1 MMKKRVVVIVILGA
15 LWGAKLQYDLIQSTD
30 QIDRLK
36 TQITQVEQSKDNLN
50 DQFVALQRQVQSHLT
65 NSKENIVVHEVAQGA
80 IDPIVLIRQHL
91 QLIRFAVQQH
101 QDLYAIEQIQ
111 VLRHQISQY
120 SIAPALQ
127 QSLYEALDKDQQRIE
142 QYHNQQAQ
150 QLIQLNQ
157 LFENLNDAIQ
167 KQLTQ
172 TNQRYQPKTTSFWQ
186 RWFDIQPVQQ
196 AQSQLMNQ
204 NLVIKEIQLKAV
216 LAQQQLALGQY
227 IDYQKTL
234 SELLNQLNQAP
245 SLNKT
250 EISQLLNKAKQLP
263 VIPAPQLATLGLI

>member
-30 QIDRLK
+30 QIDSLK

-65 NSKENIVVHEVAQGA
+65 NNKENIVVHEVAQGT
-80 IDPIVLIRQHL
+80 IDPVVLIRQHL
-91 QLIRFAVQQH
+91 QLVYFAVQQH

-111 VLRHQISQY
+111 VLRTQITQY

-157 LFENLNDAIQ
+157 IFEQLNDAIQ

-172 TNQRYQPKTTSFWQ
+172 TNQHYQPKTTSFWQ

-216 LAQQQLALGQY
+216 LAQQQLTLGQY
-227 IDYQKTL
+227 VDYQKTL
-234 SELLNQLNQAP
+234 NELLHQLNQAP
-245 SLNKT
+245 SINKT
-250 EISQLLNKAKQLP
+250 EIYKLLNQAKQLP
-263 VIPAPQLATLGLI
+263 IIPAPQLATLGLI